1 MYEPRTYRAAMGL
14 DRFSSLQVRVRETD
28 LWIGVDRD
36 FFDDAE
42 ALEDDVSADAEAGQT
57 ESGNGGRQ
65 RKAVRQYLEE
75 VIQKLREE
83 LLQAG
88 SICPEFFSSMVPLSV
103 DTDMFGPAA
112 RRLIEASER
121 AGTGPMA
128 GVAGLFSEIAG
139 QAMQETFGCREVVV
153 ENGGDLYISIKQPL
167 TLSVYAGETDL
178 SNKILVT
185 IPADASPLGVCT
197 SSGTVGHS
205 FSYGKA
211 DAVMTACRDTVLADA
226 YATASA
232 NRIKSSDDLEGAA
245 EELKQRGEILS
256 AVMIVE
262 GKASLY
268 GDFKFSFAS

>member
-28 LWIGVDRD
+28 LWIGVDRG

-42 ALEDDVSADAEAGQT
+42 TLEDDVLDKAELGRL
-57 ESGNGGRQ
+57 GGRKGVKP

-75 VIQKLREE
+75 VIQKLRED

-103 DTDMFGPAA
+103 DADIFRPAA
-112 RRLIEASER
+112 RRLIEASEQ

-128 GVAGLFSEIAG
+128 GVAGLFSETAG
-139 QAMQETFGCREVVV
+139 REMQETFGCREVVV

-167 TLSVYAGETDL
+167 TLSIYAGETDL

-211 DAVMTACRDTVLADA
+211 DAVMISCRDTVLADA

-232 NRIKSSDDLEGAA
+232 NRIKSSDDLAGAA